1 MAPRPN
7 WKGYLKLSLVSC
19 PILLYP
25 AASSAERVAF
35 RQVNKR
41 TGNRLK
47 QQLVDAKTGEVVDSE
62 NKGRGYEIGRNQFL
76 LVEDEELE
84 KIQIESTRTIEVH
97 SFVPRAS
104 IDERYLDTP
113 YYIIPNGR
121 VGVDAFAVIREAMRG
136 KGMVALGRV
145 VLTRREHPIMLQP
158 FEKGVLAMTLRYPYE
173 VRSEADYFGDIPEV
187 QLPGEML
194 QLAEHIVDTRSAEF
208 DPSQFEDRY
217 QRAVVEL
224 LKRKQA
230 GLPQRSEAPA
240 VAPPRVI
247 NLMDALRRSIAE
259 SERRKPG
266 AERAT
271 TSGRSRLCLE
281 HVSSTARTAVYRAVR
296 TVVWEGR
303 RREAPPIPIFDP
315 ELTPCQRPSA
325 GVLNGG
331 RR

>member
-84 KIQIESTRTIEVH
+84 KIQIESTRTIEVD

-113 YYIIPNGR
+113 YYIVPNGR

-145 VLTRREHPIMLQP
+145 VLARREHPIMLEA
-158 FEKGVLAMTLRYPYE
+158 FEKGVLAMTLRYPFE
-173 VRSEADYFGDIPEV
+173 VRSEVDYFGDIPEA
-187 QLPGEML
+187 QLSKDML
-194 QLAEHIVDTRSAEF
+194 QLAEHIVDTKSAEF
-208 DPSQFEDRY
+208 DPSKFEDRF
-217 QRAVVEL
+217 QSAVVEL

-230 GLPQRSEAPA
+230 GLPQKSEAPA
-240 VAPPRVI
+240 VAPSRVI

-259 SERRKPG
+259 SERRQPG
-266 AERAT
+266 AAKRAT
-271 TSGRSRLCLE
+271 TSGR
-281 HVSSTARTAVYRAVR
+281 
-296 TVVWEGR
+296 GR
-303 RREAPPIPIFDP
+303 GDGNGRES
-315 ELTPCQRPSA
+315 CR
-325 GVLNGG
+325 
-331 RR
+331 

>member
-84 KIQIESTRTIEVH
+84 RIQIESTRTIEVH

-113 YYIIPNGR
+113 YYIVPNGR

-136 KGMVALGRV
+136 KSMVALGRV
-145 VLTRREHPIMLQP
+145 VLARREHPIMLQP
-158 FEKGVLAMTLRYPYE
+158 FEQGVLAMTLRYPFE
-173 VRSEADYFGDIPEV
+173 VRSEVDYFGDIPEA
-187 QLPGEML
+187 QLSKDML
-194 QLAEHIVDTRSAEF
+194 QLAEHIVDTKSAEF
-208 DPSQFEDRY
+208 DPSKFEDRF
-217 QRAVVEL
+217 QSAVVEL

-230 GLPQRSEAPA
+230 GLPQKSEAPA
-240 VAPPRVI
+240 VAPSRVI

-259 SERRKPG
+259 SECRRPDAAK
-266 AERAT
+266 RAT
-271 TSGRSRLCLE
+271 TSGPR
-281 HVSSTARTAVYRAVR
+281 AR
-296 TVVWEGR
+296 GR
-303 RREAPPIPIFDP
+303 
-315 ELTPCQRPSA
+315 QRPGKLS
-325 GVLNGG
+325 LI
-331 RR
+331 

>member
-47 QQLVDAKTGEVVDSE
+47 QQLVDAKTGEVVDRE

-76 LVEDEELE
+76 LVEDDELE
-84 KIQIESTRTIEVH
+84 RIQIESTRTIDID

-104 IDERYLDTP
+104 IDQRYLDTP
-113 YYIIPNGR
+113 YYIVPNGR
-121 VGVDAFAVIREAMRG
+121 VGVDAFVVIREAMRG

-173 VRSEADYFGDIPEV
+173 VRSEVDYFGDIPEA
-187 QLPGEML
+187 QLSKEML
-194 QLAEHIVDTRSAEF
+194 QLAEHIVDTKSAEF
-208 DPSQFEDRY
+208 DPSKFEDRY
-217 QRAVVEL
+217 ESAVVEL

-259 SERRKPG
+259 SER
-266 AERAT
+266 
-271 TSGRSRLCLE
+271 
-281 HVSSTARTAVYRAVR
+281 
-296 TVVWEGR
+296 
-303 RREAPPIPIFDP
+303 
-315 ELTPCQRPSA
+315 QRPAASKSA
-325 GVLNGG
+325 TASCRGRGDRNG
-331 RR
+331 RESCR

>member
-35 RQVNKR
+35 RHVNKR

-84 KIQIESTRTIEVH
+84 KIQIESTRTIDID

-104 IDERYLDTP
+104 IDQRYLDTP

-136 KGMVALGRV
+136 KG
-145 VLTRREHPIMLQP
+145 
-158 FEKGVLAMTLRYPYE
+158 VLAMTLRYPYE
-173 VRSEADYFGDIPEV
+173 VRSEADYFGDIPEA
-187 QLPGEML
+187 QLSTDML
-194 QLAEHIVDTRSAEF
+194 QLAEHIVDTKSAEF
-208 DPSQFEDRY
+208 DPSKFEDRY
-217 QRAVVEL
+217 QSAVVEL
-224 LKRKQA
+224 LRRKQA
-230 GLPQRSEAPA
+230 GLPQKSEAPA

-247 NLMDALRRSIAE
+247 NLMDALRQSIAE
-259 SERRKPG
+259 SERRRPG
-266 AERAT
+266 AAKRAT
-271 TSGRSRLCLE
+271 TSGPR
-281 HVSSTARTAVYRAVR
+281 AR
-296 TVVWEGR
+296 GR
-303 RREAPPIPIFDP
+303 
-315 ELTPCQRPSA
+315 QRP
-325 GVLNGG
+325 G
-331 RR
+331 

>member
-173 VRSEADYFGDIPEV
+173 VRSEVDYFGDIPEA
-187 QLPGEML
+187 QLSKEML
-194 QLAEHIVDTRSAEF
+194 QLAEHIVDTKSAQF
-208 DPSQFEDRY
+208 DPSKFEDRY
-217 QRAVVEL
+217 ESAVVEL
-224 LKRKQA
+224 LKRKRA
-230 GLPQRSEAPA
+230 GLPQKSETPA
-240 VAPPRVI
+240 VAPSRVI
-247 NLMDALRRSIAE
+247 NLMDALRQSIAE
-259 SERRKPG
+259 SERRRPG
-266 AERAT
+266 AAKRAT
-271 TSGRSRLCLE
+271 TG
-281 HVSSTARTAVYRAVR
+281 
-296 TVVWEGR
+296 G
-303 RREAPPIPIFDP
+303 
-315 ELTPCQRPSA
+315 
-325 GVLNGG
+325 GG
-331 RR
+331 RGDGNGRESCR